1 MSEANKERWETKG
14 RDGHVRKFWENFHRE
29 DNMGAKGMDLTG
41 LVSHGT

>member
-1 MSEANKERWETKG
+1 MSEANKERWETM
-14 RDGHVRKFWENFHRE
+14 WESSEENFHRE